1 VKVTFD
7 SEGVQAARAVRR
19 HPGGNDFV
27 SSSVLSPKKF
37 SAPHADTFP
46 VLSRDVPSADT
57 GLEWWPSGLACNRML
72 DLQIAGWGILTLVG
86 LKDIRCRTR

>member
-1 VKVTFD
+1 MKVTFD

-37 SAPHADTFP
+37 SASHADTFP
-46 VLSRDVPSADT
+46 VLSGDVPSADT
-57 GLEWWPSGLACNRML
+57 GLEWWPSGSLATECSISRSL
-72 DLQIAGWGILTLVG
+72 AGEYSRSSG
-86 LKDIRCRTR
+86 